1 MTLVCNIYTPCYA
14 PMSMRIEAGDKAP
27 DLVLPSIDGTE
38 FEMSAMKGKRVIFT
52 FFRFSTCPFCNI
64 RIDNIL
70 KRWGEFHED
79 TVMVGV
85 FDAKIDELTRRM
97 GKRGIPFTVVADE
110 TYQTYLDN
118 GVEKSFARFM
128 LGAMKSPLTM
138 VKATLKGYI
147 PMTLSLSK
155 MSTLPVDMLIDEDGT
170 VVEAHY
176 CKDTVDHLP
185 IDRLIAFSKGS

>member
-1 MTLVCNIYTPCYA
+1 
-14 PMSMRIEAGDKAP
+14 MRIEAGDKAP
-27 DLVLPSIDGTE
+27 DLELPSTAGTN
-38 FEMSAMKGKRVIFT
+38 FEMSAMKGKRVILT

-70 KRWGEFHED
+70 KRWDEFPED

-85 FDAKIDELTRRM
+85 FDAKIDELTKRM
-97 GKRGIPFTVVADE
+97 GKRDIPFTIVADE

-118 GVEKSFARFM
+118 GVKKSFGRFM
-128 LGAMKSPLTM
+128 LGAVKSPLTM
-138 VKATLKGYI
+138 VKATLKGYV

-155 MSTLPVDMLIDEDGT
+155 MSTLPVDILIDEDGT
-170 VVEAHY
+170 VVAAHY

-185 IDRLIAFSKGS
+185 IDRLIAFSKGT

>member
-1 MTLVCNIYTPCYA
+1 MHPDFECGIDRYPTDRVQDAA
-14 PMSMRIEAGDKAP
+14 PS
-27 DLVLPSIDGTE
+27 
-38 FEMSAMKGKRVIFT
+38 
-52 FFRFSTCPFCNI
+52 
-64 RIDNIL
+64 
-70 KRWGEFHED
+70 
-79 TVMVGV
+79 
-85 FDAKIDELTRRM
+85 RR
-97 GKRGIPFTVVADE
+97 R
-110 TYQTYLDN
+110 
-118 GVEKSFARFM
+118 
-128 LGAMKSPLTM
+128 SPLVVIHLLAIHDQEKFFAHLTLANSKTKYGGKTRIFAP